1 MNQSPIALADALG
14 HEVADKRLDILRRI
28 GQVGSISE
36 AARGAGVS
44 YKAAWQAL
52 DALTNL
58 AGAPLVERTVGGSG
72 GGGAR
77 LTATGSQLLQIA
89 DTLHALRAQAFA
101 QLALPSTNPTA
112 PAPRLAAL
120 GLRTSM
126 RNQLP
131 CQVVRLTR
139 SGQATRVHLLLA
151 DGCSLVS
158 RITRESAELLGLAA
172 NARVL
177 ALAKATAVVMTA
189 EDTAL
194 ANAPKT
200 CNRLVGVVN
209 RITRASAGD
218 EVVLTLPS
226 GLNMVGFATPG
237 LRLAKG
243 QSATAMV
250 EESAVV
256 LAVGG

>member
-1 MNQSPIALADALG
+1 MNKAPPALADALG
-14 HEVADKRLDILRRI
+14 HDVADKRLDILRRI

-77 LTATGSQLLQIA
+77 LTATGAQLLQAA
-89 DTLHALRAQAFA
+89 DTLQTLRAQALA
-101 QLALPSTNPTA
+101 QIAPPNTHPSA
-112 PAPRLAAL
+112 PAPQLAAL

-131 CQVVRLTR
+131 CQVLRLSR
-139 SGQATRVHLLLA
+139 SGQATRVHLALA
-151 DGCSLVS
+151 DGSLLVA

-172 NARVL
+172 HTRVL
-177 ALAKATAVVMTA
+177 ALAKATAVKVA
-189 EDTAL
+189 AHDAAL
-194 ANAPKT
+194 PPPRESAS
-200 CNRLVGVVN
+200 RLVGVVN
-209 RITRASAGD
+209 RIARASSGD
-218 EVVLTLPS
+218 EVVLTLPG
-226 GLNMVGFATPG
+226 GLNMVGFAPPG
-237 LRLAKG
+237 LRLTKG
-243 QSATAMV
+243 QLAQAV
-250 EESAVV
+250 LEESAVV
-256 LAVGG
+256 LAIGG